1 MIAGNMFITPHA
13 VARYIVRVRGDRVG
27 YERALRELIHQ
38 VEHGHKTHDLPSGLE
53 QWRGPKPLRIRFRVD
68 PSAEP
73 MPAVVTV
80 LTDYDGRCV
89 PISQR
94 ES

>member
-1 MIAGNMFITPHA
+1 MITGNMFLTPHA
-13 VARYIVRVRGDRVG
+13 VARYIVRVRGDRIS
-27 YERALRELIHQ
+27 YERALHELSHQ
-38 VEHGHKTHDLPSGLE
+38 VSRGHKTHDLPSGLE

-80 LTDYDGRCV
+80 MPDCDSRVVRG
-89 PISQR
+89 P
-94 ES
+94 E